1 MASVLLSEAEKTFI
15 LHGVEDN
22 LRSDGRARGD
32 LRPLVLETGVVSHAS
47 GSCHLRL
54 ANTDILV
61 GVKTELESPLPGQ
74 PNQGRLEFFVDCS
87 ANATPSFEGRGGE
100 SLATSISGV
109 LSRAYNSQQVL
120 DLSQLVVVPG
130 HTCWILYVDI
140 LVLELGGN
148 IYDAVSIAVKAALA
162 TTRIP
167 RLSVTSVEGGEP
179 EIEITDSV
187 GTDSYHSV
195 DVSSC
200 PVLVTMARIGN
211 HCIVDPSPEEE
222 ECSSATLLLAVTPG
236 GKLSTV
242 RKLGEGS
249 FHPSTIM
256 TAVKTA
262 VEVGLEVN
270 TVLMNKIVQE
280 QSLGDNRTMVGF
292 L

>member
-1 MASVLLSEAEKTFI
+1 M
-15 LHGVEDN
+15 
-22 LRSDGRARGD
+22 
-32 LRPLVLETGVVSHAS
+32 
-47 GSCHLRL
+47 
-54 ANTDILV
+54 
-61 GVKTELESPLPGQ
+61 
-74 PNQGRLEFFVDCS
+74 
-87 ANATPSFEGRGGE
+87 
-100 SLATSISGV
+100 

-130 HTCWILYVDI
+130 LTCWILYVDI

-167 RLSVTSVEGGEP
+167 RLNVTSVEGGEP

-187 GTDSYHSV
+187 GADSYQSL
-195 DVSSC
+195 DVRNS

-236 GKLSTV
+236 GSLSTV

-249 FHPSTIM
+249 FHPSTIV

-270 TVLMNKIVQE
+270 TVLMNKIEQE
-280 QSLGDNRTMVGF
+280 QNLGDNRAMVGF

>member
-249 FHPSTIM
+249 FHPSTII

-262 VEVGLEVN
+262 VEVG
-270 TVLMNKIVQE
+270 
-280 QSLGDNRTMVGF
+280 DF
-292 L
+292 